1 MIPIPSAIYC
11 TCKPLLF
18 GRNINYLIHISHHQP
33 LLSLSNSFCLYRSA
47 GSIDLRPSL
56 TQSQHI
62 AVQCRL
68 VCRCRLFEDSGTS
81 NAPGLG
87 IKALFRSCGMN
98 FSQWSH
104 FTGFQQHTSRWC
116 QGWWWGVCDWRVGQ
130 SLLWL

>member
-1 MIPIPSAIYC
+1 M
-11 TCKPLLF
+11 
-18 GRNINYLIHISHHQP
+18 
-33 LLSLSNSFCLYRSA
+33 
-47 GSIDLRPSL
+47 RPSL

-81 NAPGLG
+81 SAPGLR

-104 FTGFQQHTSRWC
+104 FTGFQQHTSRLC
-116 QGWWWGVCDWRVGQ
+116 QGWWGVTIEGSGERVKVCSGCRSHWRTCQ
-130 SLLWL
+130 SVVLGTGTELIGLLKQNETKQECWLLSGSFLV